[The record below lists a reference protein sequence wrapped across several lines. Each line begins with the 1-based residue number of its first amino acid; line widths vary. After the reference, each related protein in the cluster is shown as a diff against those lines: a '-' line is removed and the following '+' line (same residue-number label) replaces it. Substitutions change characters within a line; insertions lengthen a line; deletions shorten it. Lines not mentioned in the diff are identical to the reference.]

1 MSAVLLLNGSAS
13 HLPLAMVKSQNRYDG
28 LALQLQKTTNVIGA
42 QLFNLAIKS
51 NNSGIKQT
59 RTTWSKVF
67 FLLLVMLV
75 HTAVFSMLVNGQP
88 PPVKMEKSGAP
99 ILISIVAPPMPEP
112 EMIPIIAPVKITK
125 KPKTK
130 PMVKPKKVIKKAVP
144 FVEASQPVVEAAI
157 EPRIENV
164 LLKDN
169 VEVAAPV
176 LAAANKAAEVVQVEE
191 KIEPPKF
198 GVSYLN
204 NPVPSYPRFSRRK
217 GEEGRVLL
225 KVLVTA
231 KGGPGQVEVESSS
244 GYKRLDEAA
253 INAVQ
258 NWRFIPARKG
268 AEALSAYVL
277 VPVKFSLDN

>member
-1 MSAVLLLNGSAS
+1 MLLLNGPKSQ
-13 HLPLAMVKSQNRYDG
+13 LPLAMVKSQNRYGG
-28 LALQLQKTTNVIGA
+28 LTLQLQKTTNVIGA

-51 NNSGIKQT
+51 NNNGIKQT
-59 RTTWSKVF
+59 RPAWSKLF

-88 PPVKMEKSGAP
+88 PPVNMEKSAAP
-99 ILISIVAPPMPEP
+99 ILVSILAPLMPEP
-112 EMIPIIAPVKITK
+112 EMVRTVVPVKITK
-125 KPKTK
+125 KTKTK
-130 PMVKPKKVIKKAVP
+130 PKVKPKKIIKKV
-144 FVEASQPVVEAAI
+144 VPVVEATQPIVEAFI
-157 EPRIENV
+157 EPGVENV
-164 LLKDN
+164 VLEDN
-169 VEVAAPV
+169 MEVAASV
-176 LAAANKAAEVVQVEE
+176 LAAANKVAEVVQLEE
-191 KIEPPKF
+191 KIKPPKF

-231 KGGPGQVEVESSS
+231 KGGPGQVEVENSS

>member
-1 MSAVLLLNGSAS
+1 MLLLNGPAS
-13 HLPLAMVKSQNRYDG
+13 HLPLAMVKSQKKYDG
-28 LALQLQKTTNVIGA
+28 LTLQLQKSTNVIGA
-42 QLFNLAIKS
+42 QLFNLSIKS
-51 NNSGIKQT
+51 NNNGIKQT
-59 RTTWSKVF
+59 RLAWSKVF

-75 HTAVFSMLVNGQP
+75 HTEVFSILVNGQP
-88 PPVKMEKSGAP
+88 PPVKVKKSAAP
-99 ILISIVAPPMPEP
+99 ILVSIVASSMLEP
-112 EMIPIIAPVKITK
+112 EMVPIIVPVKITK

-130 PMVKPKKVIKKAVP
+130 SKVKPKKIIKKVVP
-144 FVEASQPVVEAAI
+144 VVEATQPVVEATI
-157 EPRIENV
+157 EQVVENV
-164 LLKDN
+164 VLEDN
-169 VEVAAPV
+169 VVVAAPV

-204 NPVPSYPRFSRRK
+204 NPVPRYPRFSRRK
-217 GEEGRVLL
+217 GDEGRVLL

-231 KGGPGQVEVESSS
+231 KGVPGQVEVENSS

-258 NWRFIPARKG
+258 NWHFIPARKG

-277 VPVKFSLDN
+277 VPVKFSLNN

>member
-1 MSAVLLLNGSAS
+1 
-13 HLPLAMVKSQNRYDG
+13 MVKSQNRYDG
-28 LALQLQKTTNVIGA
+28 LTLQLQKTTNVIGA

-51 NNSGIKQT
+51 NNNGIKQT
-59 RTTWSKVF
+59 RPAWSKLF

-88 PPVKMEKSGAP
+88 PPVNMEKSAAP
-99 ILISIVAPPMPEP
+99 ILVSIVAPLMPEP
-112 EMIPIIAPVKITK
+112 EMVRTVVPVKITK
-125 KPKTK
+125 KTKTK
-130 PMVKPKKVIKKAVP
+130 PKVKPKKIIKKV
-144 FVEASQPVVEAAI
+144 VPVVEATQPIVEAFI
-157 EPRIENV
+157 EPGVENV
-164 LLKDN
+164 VLEDN
-169 VEVAAPV
+169 MEVAASV
-176 LAAANKAAEVVQVEE
+176 LAAANKVAEVVQLEE
-191 KIEPPKF
+191 KIKPPKF

-231 KGGPGQVEVESSS
+231 KGGPGQVEVENSS

>member
-1 MSAVLLLNGSAS
+1 MLLLNGPKSQ
-13 HLPLAMVKSQNRYDG
+13 LPLAMVKSQNRYGG
-28 LALQLQKTTNVIGA
+28 LTLQLQKTTNVIGA

-51 NNSGIKQT
+51 NNNGIKQT
-59 RTTWSKVF
+59 RPAWSKLF

-88 PPVKMEKSGAP
+88 PPVNMEKSAAP
-99 ILISIVAPPMPEP
+99 ILVSILAPLMPEP
-112 EMIPIIAPVKITK
+112 EMVRTVVPVKITK
-125 KPKTK
+125 KTKTK
-130 PMVKPKKVIKKAVP
+130 PKVKLKKIIKKVV
-144 FVEASQPVVEAAI
+144 PVVEATQPIVEAFI
-157 EPRIENV
+157 EPGVENV
-164 LLKDN
+164 VLEDN
-169 VEVAAPV
+169 MEVAASV
-176 LAAANKAAEVVQVEE
+176 LAAANKVAEVVQLEE
-191 KIEPPKF
+191 KIKPPKF

-231 KGGPGQVEVESSS
+231 KGGPGQVEVENSS